1 MSSIFHAKR
10 PGMHVKK
17 ESVVEHFKKPI
28 KDVGRERF
36 LKKIKDDHY
45 KETWR
50 FLVIFFYHFL

>member
-10 PGMHVKK
+10 PGMPVKK

-45 KETWR
+45 KETW
-50 FLVIFFYHFL
+50 